1 MGKPT
6 LALLTIH
13 ATLLSQVAMAHLPEQ
28 QGEPQPGSGAP
39 SVAEQLDRMKRLI
52 DQASSTAE
60 RRGYTLDPL
69 LMRSVQFRSCGA
81 GNWWRC

>member
-6 LALLTIH
+6 LVLLTIH
-13 ATLLSQVAMAHLPEQ
+13 ATLLSQVAMAHLREQ
-28 QGEPQPGSGAP
+28 PGEPTPASGAQ
-39 SVAEQLDRMKRLI
+39 SVAEQIDRMKRLM

-60 RRGYTLDPL
+60 RRSYTPDPL